1 MRASGTFINKHK
13 EENKMSNTTDLKL
26 NSLLIHGGI
35 DGDETTGAVNVPVYQ
50 TSTYKQDGLGR
61 NRGWEYSRTGNPT
74 RAALEKLIADLEQG
88 QYGLAFASG
97 LAAINTV
104 LSLFKSGDKLIVS
117 DNIYG
122 GTFRIYEDFVTLW
135 TPVLKA
141 RGYHLETKGNLP
153 LVEQG
158 VIDPD
163 DIALSPKKRYKYM
176 DSYFRHSGRYGKYM
190 MRASASTQVSVDFR
204 SEEDMV
210 RKLNILQKI
219 SPVLMI
225 AMENKTDPDSTLK
238 EHPDKPHLF
247 RIQEWDDL
255 DPSRTGF
262 YPHSLE
268 EGFGYDSVA
277 DTILHTPLI
286 LLTDDGV
293 TTDVGSETA
302 EDLFARGLIREETLD
317 ITRERS
323 LIEHFISMG
332 FFHYR
337 VKKYIEIR
345 VADSVPLDR
354 ALGYVAI
361 LKGIVYSDD
370 NLSALEKELADV
382 DTAEKIQQAV
392 EDIERD
398 GYNAVVYGRK
408 ATEWAAHL
416 YELALDKLPDTDK
429 EYLENVRAFWGI
441 S

>member
-1 MRASGTFINKHK
+1 
-13 EENKMSNTTDLKL
+13 MSIKD
-26 NSLLIHGGI
+26 SIVRYI
-35 DGDETTGAVNVPVYQ
+35 RDGESVSQ
-50 TSTYKQDGLGR
+50 GLGLEIEHFVV
-61 NRGWEYSRTGNPT
+61 NDAGVQIEFHEVSSIIEKMAGILNAKIIYMDGYPVGYVTDDYSITLEPACQFEISINPYSDIET
-74 RAALEKLIADLEQG
+74 I
-88 QYGLAFASG
+88 
-97 LAAINTV
+97 
-104 LSLFKSGDKLIVS
+104 KS
-117 DNIYG
+117 
-122 GTFRIYEDFVTLW
+122 IYEDFVTLW

-238 EHPDKPHLF
+238 DNPDKPHLF

-302 EDLFARGLIREETLD
+302 EELFARGLIREETLD

-370 NLSALEKELADV
+370 NLSALENELADV

-429 EYLENVRAFWGI
+429 EYLENVRTFWGI

>member
-1 MRASGTFINKHK
+1 MSIK
-13 EENKMSNTTDLKL
+13 ESVKRYIRDGE
-26 NSLLIHGGI
+26 SLS
-35 DGDETTGAVNVPVYQ
+35 Q
-50 TSTYKQDGLGR
+50 GLGLEIEHFVV
-61 NRGWEYSRTGNPT
+61 NDAGVQIEFHEVSSIIEKMAGILNAKIIYMDGYPVGYVTDDYSITLEPACQFEISINPYSDIET
-74 RAALEKLIADLEQG
+74 I
-88 QYGLAFASG
+88 
-97 LAAINTV
+97 
-104 LSLFKSGDKLIVS
+104 KS
-117 DNIYG
+117 
-122 GTFRIYEDFVTLW
+122 IYEDFVTLW

-204 SEEDMV
+204 SEEDMA

-268 EGFGYDSVA
+268 DGFGYDSVA

-302 EDLFARGLIREETLD
+302 EELFARGLIREETLD

-370 NLSALEKELADV
+370 NLSALENELADV

>member
-1 MRASGTFINKHK
+1 MSIK
-13 EENKMSNTTDLKL
+13 ESVKRYIRDGE
-26 NSLLIHGGI
+26 SLS
-35 DGDETTGAVNVPVYQ
+35 Q
-50 TSTYKQDGLGR
+50 GLGLEIEHFVI
-61 NRGWEYSRTGNPT
+61 NDAGVQIEFHEVSSI
-74 RAALEKLIADLEQG
+74 LEKMAGIVNAEIIYMDGYPVGYVTDDYSITLEPACQ
-88 QYGLAFASG
+88 FEIS
-97 LAAINTV
+97 INPY
-104 LSLFKSGDKLIVS
+104 S
-117 DNIYG
+117 DID
-122 GTFRIYEDFVTLW
+122 TIRSIYEDFVTLW

-176 DSYFRHSGRYGKYM
+176 DSYFRHSGKYGKYM

-210 RKLNILQKI
+210 RKLNVLQKI
-219 SPVLMI
+219 SPILMI

-238 EHPDKPHLF
+238 DHPDKPHLF

-268 EGFGYDSVA
+268 EGFGYDSIA
-277 DTILHTPLI
+277 DTILNTPLI

-302 EDLFARGLIREETLD
+302 EDLFARGMIREETLD

-408 ATEWAAHL
+408 ASEWAAHL

-429 EYLENVRAFWGI
+429 EYLENVRTFWGI

>member
-1 MRASGTFINKHK
+1 
-13 EENKMSNTTDLKL
+13 MSIKD
-26 NSLLIHGGI
+26 SIVRYI
-35 DGDETTGAVNVPVYQ
+35 RDGESVSQ
-50 TSTYKQDGLGR
+50 GLGLEIEHFVV
-61 NRGWEYSRTGNPT
+61 NDAGVQIEFHEVSSIIEKMAGILNAKIIYMDGYPVGYVTDDYSITLEPACQFEISINPYSDIET
-74 RAALEKLIADLEQG
+74 I
-88 QYGLAFASG
+88 
-97 LAAINTV
+97 
-104 LSLFKSGDKLIVS
+104 KS
-117 DNIYG
+117 
-122 GTFRIYEDFVTLW
+122 IYEDFVTLW

-204 SEEDMV
+204 SEEDMA

-268 EGFGYDSVA
+268 DGFGYDSVA

-302 EDLFARGLIREETLD
+302 EELFARGLIREETLD

-370 NLSALEKELADV
+370 NLSALENELADV

>member
-1 MRASGTFINKHK
+1 
-13 EENKMSNTTDLKL
+13 MSIKD
-26 NSLLIHGGI
+26 SIVRYI
-35 DGDETTGAVNVPVYQ
+35 RDGESVSQ
-50 TSTYKQDGLGR
+50 GLGLEIEHFVV
-61 NRGWEYSRTGNPT
+61 NDAGVQIEFHEVSSIIEKMAGILNAKIIYMDGYPVGYVTDDYSITLEPACQFEISINPYSDIET
-74 RAALEKLIADLEQG
+74 I
-88 QYGLAFASG
+88 
-97 LAAINTV
+97 
-104 LSLFKSGDKLIVS
+104 KS
-117 DNIYG
+117 
-122 GTFRIYEDFVTLW
+122 IYEDFVTLW

>member
-1 MRASGTFINKHK
+1 MSLHSDIVEYIRSG
-13 EENKMSNTTDLKL
+13 
-26 NSLLIHGGI
+26 
-35 DGDETTGAVNVPVYQ
+35 ETTGQ
-50 TSTYKQDGLGR
+50 GLGLEIEHFVV
-61 NRGWEYSRTGNPT
+61 NDAGVQIGFDEVSSILNNMADIVDAKVIYMDGYPVGYITKAYSITLEPACQFEISINPST
-74 RAALEKLIADLEQG
+74 DIDTIK
-88 QYGLAFASG
+88 
-97 LAAINTV
+97 
-104 LSLFKSGDKLIVS
+104 
-117 DNIYG
+117 NIYEE
-122 GTFRIYEDFVTLW
+122 FITLW
-135 TPVLKA
+135 TPILKA
-141 RGYHLETKGNLP
+141 RGYHFETKGNLP

-158 VIDPD
+158 IIDPD

-176 DSYFRHSGRYGKYM
+176 DSYFRHSGKYGKYM

-255 DPSRTGF
+255 DSSRTGF

-268 EGFGYDSVA
+268 SGFGYDSVA
-277 DTILHTPLI
+277 ETILNTPLI

-302 EDLFARGLIREETLD
+302 TDLLARGLIREETLD
-317 ITRERS
+317 KTRERS

-332 FFHYR
+332 FFHFR

-345 VADSVPLDR
+345 VADSVPIDR
-354 ALGYVAI
+354 SLGYVAL
-361 LKGIVYSDD
+361 LKGIVYSDE
-370 NLSALEKELADV
+370 NLDALEKELTDI
-382 DTAEKIQQAV
+382 DSAEKIQQAV
-392 EDIERD
+392 ESVEKD

-408 ATEWAAHL
+408 ASEWAAYL
-416 YELALDKLPDTDK
+416 YELAFGALPEAEK
-429 EYLENVRAFWGI
+429 EYLENVRTFWGI

>member
-1 MRASGTFINKHK
+1 
-13 EENKMSNTTDLKL
+13 MSIKD
-26 NSLLIHGGI
+26 SIVRYI
-35 DGDETTGAVNVPVYQ
+35 RDGESVSQ
-50 TSTYKQDGLGR
+50 GLGLEIEHFVV
-61 NRGWEYSRTGNPT
+61 NDAGVQIEFHEVSSIIEKMAGILNAKIIYMDGYPVGYVTDDYSITLEPACQFEISINPYLDIET
-74 RAALEKLIADLEQG
+74 I
-88 QYGLAFASG
+88 
-97 LAAINTV
+97 
-104 LSLFKSGDKLIVS
+104 KS
-117 DNIYG
+117 
-122 GTFRIYEDFVTLW
+122 IYEDFVTLW

-158 VIDPD
+158 VIDPG

-176 DSYFRHSGRYGKYM
+176 DSYFRHSGKYGKYM

-210 RKLNILQKI
+210 RKLNVLQKI
-219 SPVLMI
+219 SPILMI

-268 EGFGYDSVA
+268 EGFGYDSIA
-277 DTILHTPLI
+277 DTILNTPLI

>member
-1 MRASGTFINKHK
+1 MSIK
-13 EENKMSNTTDLKL
+13 ESVKRY
-26 NSLLIHGGI
+26 IR
-35 DGDETTGAVNVPVYQ
+35 DGESVSQ
-50 TSTYKQDGLGR
+50 GLGLEIEHFVV
-61 NRGWEYSRTGNPT
+61 NDAGVQIEFHEVSSIIEKMAGILNAKIIYMDGYPVGYVTDDYSITLEPACQFEISINPYSDIET
-74 RAALEKLIADLEQG
+74 I
-88 QYGLAFASG
+88 
-97 LAAINTV
+97 
-104 LSLFKSGDKLIVS
+104 KS
-117 DNIYG
+117 
-122 GTFRIYEDFVTLW
+122 IYEDFVTLW

>member
-1 MRASGTFINKHK
+1 MSIK
-13 EENKMSNTTDLKL
+13 ESVKRYIRDGE
-26 NSLLIHGGI
+26 SLS
-35 DGDETTGAVNVPVYQ
+35 Q
-50 TSTYKQDGLGR
+50 GLGLEIEHFVV
-61 NRGWEYSRTGNPT
+61 NDAGVQIEFHEVSSIIEKMAGILNAKIIYMDGYPVGYVTDDYSITLEPACQFEISINPYSDIET
-74 RAALEKLIADLEQG
+74 I
-88 QYGLAFASG
+88 
-97 LAAINTV
+97 
-104 LSLFKSGDKLIVS
+104 KS
-117 DNIYG
+117 
-122 GTFRIYEDFVTLW
+122 IYEDFVTLW

-268 EGFGYDSVA
+268 DGFGYDSVA

-302 EDLFARGLIREETLD
+302 EELFARGLIREETLD

-370 NLSALEKELADV
+370 NLSALENELADV

>member
-1 MRASGTFINKHK
+1 
-13 EENKMSNTTDLKL
+13 MSIKDSIVRYIRDGE
-26 NSLLIHGGI
+26 SLS
-35 DGDETTGAVNVPVYQ
+35 Q
-50 TSTYKQDGLGR
+50 GLGLEIEHFVV
-61 NRGWEYSRTGNPT
+61 NDAGVQIEFHEVSSIIEKMAGILNAKIIYMDGYPVGYVTDDYSITLEPACQFEISINPYSDIET
-74 RAALEKLIADLEQG
+74 I
-88 QYGLAFASG
+88 
-97 LAAINTV
+97 
-104 LSLFKSGDKLIVS
+104 KS
-117 DNIYG
+117 
-122 GTFRIYEDFVTLW
+122 IYEDFVTLW

-302 EDLFARGLIREETLD
+302 EELFARGLIREETLD

>member
-1 MRASGTFINKHK
+1 
-13 EENKMSNTTDLKL
+13 MSIKD
-26 NSLLIHGGI
+26 SIVRYI
-35 DGDETTGAVNVPVYQ
+35 RDGESVSQ
-50 TSTYKQDGLGR
+50 GLGLEIEHFVV
-61 NRGWEYSRTGNPT
+61 NDAGVQIEFHEVSSIIEKMAGILNAKIIYMDGYPVGYVTDDYSITLEPACQFEISINPYSDIET
-74 RAALEKLIADLEQG
+74 I
-88 QYGLAFASG
+88 
-97 LAAINTV
+97 
-104 LSLFKSGDKLIVS
+104 KS
-117 DNIYG
+117 
-122 GTFRIYEDFVTLW
+122 IYEDFVTLW

-210 RKLNILQKI
+210 RKLNVLQKI

-238 EHPDKPHLF
+238 EHSDKPHLF

-302 EDLFARGLIREETLD
+302 EELFARGLIREETLD

>member
-1 MRASGTFINKHK
+1 
-13 EENKMSNTTDLKL
+13 MSIKD
-26 NSLLIHGGI
+26 SIVRYI
-35 DGDETTGAVNVPVYQ
+35 RDGESVSQ
-50 TSTYKQDGLGR
+50 GLGLEIEHFVV
-61 NRGWEYSRTGNPT
+61 NDAGVQIEFHEVSSIIEKMAGILNAKIIYMDGYPVGYVTDDYSITLEPACQFEISINPYSDIET
-74 RAALEKLIADLEQG
+74 I
-88 QYGLAFASG
+88 
-97 LAAINTV
+97 
-104 LSLFKSGDKLIVS
+104 KS
-117 DNIYG
+117 
-122 GTFRIYEDFVTLW
+122 IYEDFVTLW

-204 SEEDMV
+204 SEEDMA

-302 EDLFARGLIREETLD
+302 EELFARGLIREETLD

-370 NLSALEKELADV
+370 NLSALENELADV

>member
-1 MRASGTFINKHK
+1 
-13 EENKMSNTTDLKL
+13 MSIKD
-26 NSLLIHGGI
+26 SIVRYI
-35 DGDETTGAVNVPVYQ
+35 RDGESVSQ
-50 TSTYKQDGLGR
+50 GLGLEIEHFVV
-61 NRGWEYSRTGNPT
+61 NDAGVQIEFHEVSSIIEKMAGILNAKIIYMDGYPVGYVTDDYSITLEPACQFEISINPYSDIET
-74 RAALEKLIADLEQG
+74 I
-88 QYGLAFASG
+88 
-97 LAAINTV
+97 
-104 LSLFKSGDKLIVS
+104 KS
-117 DNIYG
+117 
-122 GTFRIYEDFVTLW
+122 IYEDFVTLW

-176 DSYFRHSGRYGKYM
+176 DSYFRHSGKYGKYM

-210 RKLNILQKI
+210 RKLNVLQKI
-219 SPVLMI
+219 SPILMI

-441 S
+441 G

>member
-1 MRASGTFINKHK
+1 MSIK
-13 EENKMSNTTDLKL
+13 ESVKRYIRDGE
-26 NSLLIHGGI
+26 SLS
-35 DGDETTGAVNVPVYQ
+35 Q
-50 TSTYKQDGLGR
+50 GLGLEIEHFVV
-61 NRGWEYSRTGNPT
+61 NDAGVQIEFHEVSSI
-74 RAALEKLIADLEQG
+74 LEKMAGIVNAKIIYMDGYPVGYVTDDYSITLEPACQ
-88 QYGLAFASG
+88 FEIS
-97 LAAINTV
+97 INPYSDIETI
-104 LSLFKSGDKLIVS
+104 KS
-117 DNIYG
+117 
-122 GTFRIYEDFVTLW
+122 IYEDFVTLW

-219 SPVLMI
+219 SPILMI

>member
-1 MRASGTFINKHK
+1 
-13 EENKMSNTTDLKL
+13 MSIKD
-26 NSLLIHGGI
+26 SIVRYI
-35 DGDETTGAVNVPVYQ
+35 RDGESVSQ
-50 TSTYKQDGLGR
+50 GLGLEIEHFVV
-61 NRGWEYSRTGNPT
+61 NDAGVQIEFHEVSSIIEKMAGILNAKIIYMDGYPVGYVTDDYSITLEPACQFEISINPYSDIET
-74 RAALEKLIADLEQG
+74 I
-88 QYGLAFASG
+88 
-97 LAAINTV
+97 
-104 LSLFKSGDKLIVS
+104 KS
-117 DNIYG
+117 
-122 GTFRIYEDFVTLW
+122 IYEDFVTLW

-219 SPVLMI
+219 SPILMI

-277 DTILHTPLI
+277 DTILNTPLI

>member
-1 MRASGTFINKHK
+1 MSIK
-13 EENKMSNTTDLKL
+13 ESVKRY
-26 NSLLIHGGI
+26 IR
-35 DGDETTGAVNVPVYQ
+35 DGESVSQ
-50 TSTYKQDGLGR
+50 GLGLEIEHFVV
-61 NRGWEYSRTGNPT
+61 NDAGVQIEFHEVSSIIEKMAGILNAKIIYMDGYPVGYVTDDYSITLEPACQFEISINPYSDIET
-74 RAALEKLIADLEQG
+74 I
-88 QYGLAFASG
+88 
-97 LAAINTV
+97 
-104 LSLFKSGDKLIVS
+104 KS
-117 DNIYG
+117 
-122 GTFRIYEDFVTLW
+122 IYEDYVTLW

-176 DSYFRHSGRYGKYM
+176 DSYFRHSGKYGKYM

-210 RKLNILQKI
+210 RKLNVLQKI
-219 SPVLMI
+219 SPILMI

-238 EHPDKPHLF
+238 DHPDKPHLF

-302 EDLFARGLIREETLD
+302 EDLFARGMIREETLD

>member
-1 MRASGTFINKHK
+1 MSIK
-13 EENKMSNTTDLKL
+13 ESVKRY
-26 NSLLIHGGI
+26 IR
-35 DGDETTGAVNVPVYQ
+35 DGESVSQ
-50 TSTYKQDGLGR
+50 GLGLEIEHFVV
-61 NRGWEYSRTGNPT
+61 NDAGVQIEFHEVSSI
-74 RAALEKLIADLEQG
+74 LEKMAGIVNSEIIYMDGYPVGYVTDYYSITLEPACQ
-88 QYGLAFASG
+88 FEIS
-97 LAAINTV
+97 INPY
-104 LSLFKSGDKLIVS
+104 S
-117 DNIYG
+117 DID
-122 GTFRIYEDFVTLW
+122 TIRSIYEDFVTLW

-141 RGYHLETKGNLP
+141 RGYHLETGGNLP

-176 DSYFRHSGRYGKYM
+176 DSYFRHSGRYGKHM

-210 RKLNILQKI
+210 RKLNVLQKI
-219 SPVLMI
+219 SPILMI
-225 AMENKTDPDSTLK
+225 AMENKTDPGSTLK
-238 EHPDKPHLF
+238 DHPDKPHLF

-277 DTILHTPLI
+277 DTILQTPLI

-302 EDLFARGLIREETLD
+302 EELFARGLIREETLD

-345 VADSVPLDR
+345 VADSVPIDR
-354 ALGYVAI
+354 ALGYVAL

-370 NLSALEKELADV
+370 NLIALEKELADI

-429 EYLENVRAFWGI
+429 EYLENVRTFWGI

>member
-1 MRASGTFINKHK
+1 MSIK
-13 EENKMSNTTDLKL
+13 ESVKRYIRDGE
-26 NSLLIHGGI
+26 SLS
-35 DGDETTGAVNVPVYQ
+35 Q
-50 TSTYKQDGLGR
+50 GLGLEIEHFVV
-61 NRGWEYSRTGNPT
+61 NDAGVQIEFHEVSSIIEKMAGILNAKIIYMDGYPVGYVTDDYSITLEPACQFEISINPYSDIET
-74 RAALEKLIADLEQG
+74 I
-88 QYGLAFASG
+88 
-97 LAAINTV
+97 
-104 LSLFKSGDKLIVS
+104 KS
-117 DNIYG
+117 
-122 GTFRIYEDFVTLW
+122 IYEDFVTLW

-302 EDLFARGLIREETLD
+302 EELFARGLIREETLD

>member
-1 MRASGTFINKHK
+1 
-13 EENKMSNTTDLKL
+13 MSIKD
-26 NSLLIHGGI
+26 SIVRYI
-35 DGDETTGAVNVPVYQ
+35 RDGESVSQ
-50 TSTYKQDGLGR
+50 GLGLEIEHFVV
-61 NRGWEYSRTGNPT
+61 NDAGVQIEFHEVSSIIEKMAGILNAKIIYMDGYPVGYVTDDYSITLEPACQFEISINPYSDIET
-74 RAALEKLIADLEQG
+74 I
-88 QYGLAFASG
+88 
-97 LAAINTV
+97 
-104 LSLFKSGDKLIVS
+104 KS
-117 DNIYG
+117 
-122 GTFRIYEDFVTLW
+122 IYEDFVTLW

-176 DSYFRHSGRYGKYM
+176 DSYFRHSGRYGKHM

-210 RKLNILQKI
+210 RKLNVLQKI
-219 SPVLMI
+219 SPILMI